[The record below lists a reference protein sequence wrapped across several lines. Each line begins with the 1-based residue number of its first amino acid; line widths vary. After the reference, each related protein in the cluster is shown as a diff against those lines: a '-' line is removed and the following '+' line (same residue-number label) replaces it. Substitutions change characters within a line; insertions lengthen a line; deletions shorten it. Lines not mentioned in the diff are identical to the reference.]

1 MFFFIMKECLNNY
14 NEEDIEKFFGE
25 SDESM
30 KKCNKCKNLIYENGT
45 LTCSFLSEENN
56 DE

>member
-1 MFFFIMKECLNNY
+1 MKECLNNY

-56 DE
+56 DEQN